1 MKNLWKEDII
11 EMQQDGLLIGS
22 RSNHYFLA
30 EERKYPGGG
39 AEVVGCDPRSGKGIK
54 QLFSNF
60 HGTG

>member
-39 AEVVGCDPRSGKGIK
+39 GRSRG
-54 QLFSNF
+54 L
-60 HGTG
+60 